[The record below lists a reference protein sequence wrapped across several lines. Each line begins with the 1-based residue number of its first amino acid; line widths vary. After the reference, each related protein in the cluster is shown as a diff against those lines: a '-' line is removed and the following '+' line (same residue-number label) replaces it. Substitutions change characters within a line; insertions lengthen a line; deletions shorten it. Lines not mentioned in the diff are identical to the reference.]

1 MNGRRTHV
9 CNWLPRGKAQFPS
22 GSTISLPGG
31 RKSLFCPAALTGQ
44 SHVASSC
51 GPLGETIIFLFLK
64 AHHLNATINPQQTRL
79 RCNTFPKPTHIFDS
93 QLHKLR
99 QHSRSH
105 LGGAAG
111 SVLQLARCL
120 RFFSEGRASCSGG
133 GGGGG
138 PLCGSSRLT
147 ASWPRCGMPRSPWE

>member
-1 MNGRRTHV
+1 MVLVVPLH
-9 CNWLPRGKAQFPS
+9 Q
-22 GSTISLPGG
+22 
-31 RKSLFCPAALTGQ
+31 LFFAAAAVSDWRCRIRLWAAGIKK
-44 SHVASSC
+44 
-51 GPLGETIIFLFLK
+51 IIFLFLK
-64 AHHLNATINPQQTRL
+64 ARHLNATINPQQTRL
-79 RCNTFPKPTHIFDS
+79 TYNTFPKPTRIFNS

-99 QHSRSH
+99 QHSYSH

-133 GGGGG
+133 GGG